1 MATSDQ
7 PADQQGTRQ
16 PDRRDSGRV
25 GGRLR
30 RYAKVTSTMTGLA
43 ARMAGERYLGMQI
56 DRSKHAA
63 DLRDALGGLK
73 GPIMKVAQ
81 ILSTIPDALP
91 PEYADE
97 LASLQADAPAMGWLF
112 TRRRMAAEL
121 GPDWQQKLQSFSREA
136 VSAASLGQVHRA
148 VDLDGNQ
155 LAMKLQYPDMASAID
170 ADLRQL
176 RLVFQLYERYDSAI
190 STSDIY
196 DELSERLREEL
207 DYQREATNLALYHH
221 MLAGEDAV
229 RLPVYRPEL
238 STDRLMTMSWLEG
251 TRVMPFLQTDPSQ
264 EIRNEIARN
273 MFRVWYVPFYY
284 YGVIH
289 GDPHLGNYSLD
300 ADNRINLMDFGSIRL
315 FRPAFVGGVI
325 DLYRALRDN
334 DPDLAVHAYE
344 SWGFHGLDKEAIE
357 VLNMWAEFI
366 YAPLLEDKV
375 RPIQELRNGSAGRE
389 LAGKVHGEL
398 KRIGGIRPPRE
409 FVLMDRAAVGLGSV
423 FMHLGAEVNWHSLFH
438 DLIDDFDRDRLAVRQ
453 REAAAAAG
461 IPDALV
467 NQGA

>member
-1 MATSDQ
+1 
-7 PADQQGTRQ
+7 
-16 PDRRDSGRV
+16 
-25 GGRLR
+25 
-30 RYAKVTSTMTGLA
+30 
-43 ARMAGERYLGMQI
+43 MQI

-63 DLRDALGGLK
+63 DLREALGGLK

-91 PEYADE
+91 PEYAEE

-121 GPDWQQKLQSFSREA
+121 GPTGSRSCSPSPA
-136 VSAASLGQVHRA
+136 RLVSAASLGQVHKA
-148 VDLDGNQ
+148 VDLDGNE

-207 DYQREATNLALYHH
+207 DYRREAANLQLYRH
-221 MLAGEDAV
+221 MLADEDSV
-229 RLPVYRPEL
+229 RLPEYRADM
-238 STDRLMTMSWLEG
+238 SSDRLMTMSWLDG
-251 TRVMPFLQTDPSQ
+251 TRIMPFLETEPSQ
-264 EIRNEIARN
+264 EVRNQIARN
-273 MFRVWYVPFYY
+273 MFRVWYVPFYF

-300 ADNRINLMDFGSIRL
+300 RDNRINLMDFGSIRL
-315 FRPAFVGGVI
+315 FRPSFVGGVI
-325 DLYRALRDN
+325 DLYRALRDS
-334 DPDLAVHAYE
+334 DQDLAVHAYE

-357 VLNMWAEFI
+357 VLNMWAGFI
-366 YAPLLEDKV
+366 YSPLLEDKV
-375 RPIQELRNGSAGRE
+375 RPIQELRNGTAGRE

-398 KRIGGIRPPRE
+398 KRIGGIRPH
-409 FVLMDRAAVGLGSV
+409 VS
-423 FMHLGAEVNWHSLFH
+423 SC
-438 DLIDDFDRDRLAVRQ
+438 
-453 REAAAAAG
+453 
-461 IPDALV
+461 
-467 NQGA
+467 

>member
-1 MATSDQ
+1 MASTN
-7 PADQQGTRQ
+7 RQ
-16 PDRRDSGRV
+16 DSGRV
-25 GGRLR
+25 GGRIR
-30 RYAKVTSTMTGLA
+30 RYARVTSTMTGLA

-63 DLRDALGGLK
+63 DLREALGGLK

-91 PEYADE
+91 PEYAEE

-112 TRRRMAAEL
+112 TRRRMVAEL
-121 GPDWQQKLQSFSREA
+121 GPDWQQKLQSFTREA
-136 VSAASLGQVHRA
+136 VSAASLGQVHKA
-148 VDLDGNQ
+148 VDLDGNE

-207 DYQREATNLALYHH
+207 DYRREAANLQLYRH
-221 MLAGEDAV
+221 MLADEDSV
-229 RLPVYRPEL
+229 RLPEYRADL
-238 STDRLMTMSWLEG
+238 SSDRLMTMSWLDG
-251 TRVMPFLQTDPSQ
+251 TRIMPFLETEPSQ
-264 EIRNEIARN
+264 EVRNQIARN
-273 MFRVWYVPFYY
+273 MFRVWYVPFYF

-300 ADNRINLMDFGSIRL
+300 RDNRINLMDFGSIRL
-315 FRPAFVGGVI
+315 FRPSFVGGVI
-325 DLYRALRDN
+325 DLYRALRDS
-334 DPDLAVHAYE
+334 DQDLAVHAYE
-344 SWGFHGLDKEAIE
+344 SWGFHGLDKEAID
-357 VLNMWAEFI
+357 VLNMWAGFI
-366 YAPLLEDKV
+366 YSPLLEDKV
-375 RPIQELRNGSAGRE
+375 RPIQELRNGTAGRE

-423 FMHLGAEVNWHSLFH
+423 FMHLGAEVNWHNLFH
-438 DLIDDFDRDRLAVRQ
+438 DLIDDFDRETLADRQ

-461 IPDALV
+461 IPAELV
-467 NQGA
+467 GQAG